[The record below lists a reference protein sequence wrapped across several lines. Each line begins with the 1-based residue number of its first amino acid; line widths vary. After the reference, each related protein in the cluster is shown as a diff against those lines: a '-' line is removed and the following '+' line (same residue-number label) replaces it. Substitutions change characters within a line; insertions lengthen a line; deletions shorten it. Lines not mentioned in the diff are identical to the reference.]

1 VHTRLGRWI
10 STNKKSVLLFFRE
23 EKQRKEGKMEVS
35 ASLEVWDNEQKQQLE
50 QLIESYK
57 KVFKER
63 KG

>member
-1 VHTRLGRWI
+1 
-10 STNKKSVLLFFRE
+10 
-23 EKQRKEGKMEVS
+23 MEVS

-63 KG
+63 KGQPPKREIEHEIQS

>member
-1 VHTRLGRWI
+1 M
-10 STNKKSVLLFFRE
+10 LFFRE

>member
-1 VHTRLGRWI
+1 
-10 STNKKSVLLFFRE
+10 
-23 EKQRKEGKMEVS
+23 MEVS